1 MFPSQ
6 RSAPATLL
14 LAAGLILL
22 PTGCATG
29 SGSPEGGT
37 TAVRE
42 GGELQVWDYME
53 TYVPREA
60 YLAKFEIVP
69 ELGVSLLYPT
79 RDEDP
84 RQAGPGVH
92 RLPRAPTG
100 FVHAQRERY
109 VSQITGLLNQAAP
122 RITSV
127 TILAVI
133 SDRPLNLDPFLRAPS
148 GLRDALGPRAYV
160 NEILAVEQI
169 LGTVIGNPGPGMV
182 EHRIQ
187 RVTIPDAWT
196 IRR

>member
-1 MFPSQ
+1 MAPFH
-6 RSAPATLL
+6 RSAPVTLL
-14 LAAGLILL
+14 VVTGLLLL

-29 SGSPEGGT
+29 SGTAEEG
-37 TAVRE
+37 TAPTRE
-42 GGELQVWDYME
+42 GGEFAIWDYME
-53 TYVPREA
+53 TYLPREA

-69 ELGVSLLYPT
+69 ELGVTLLYPT
-79 RDEDP
+79 REEDP
-84 RQAGPGVH
+84 RQVGPGLH
-92 RLPRAPTG
+92 RLPRAPTA

-109 VSQITGLLNQAAP
+109 VSQITGLLNQAPP

-148 GLRDALGPRAYV
+148 GVRDALGPRAYV

-169 LGTVIGNPGPGMV
+169 LGTVTGNPGPGRV

-187 RVTIPDAWT
+187 RVTIPSPWT